1 MVLRVG
7 GVRER
12 VTDQIERN
20 GDKAQN
26 QGGVE
31 QLVAQTGLHHHLA
44 AVVDQI
50 AQRGRIH
57 REAQADVGD
66 EHLVADGFR
75 NGEGHAQHDH
85 RHQIRQQVA
94 QHDAHRGGADAAGG
108 NVVVTVTDDEDL
120 VADEPRHL
128 DPALD
133 GHAQDHGPDAGGGH
147 IGDEDQHNGGGNVVK
162 DVVQLREQKIQPAHI
177 APQHTGSDA
186 HHGFDESHEKGNSQ
200 AGAGTG
206 PDAGPQVLPDGV
218 GTPDKAVLPGS
229 DVAVLDAGDGVH
241 GAEVGVC
248 LPRQIRLEKS
258 KGHHGHQRD
267 EQGHGCLVLEES
279 TEGAAPVA
287 VVGAGRGLGLLGVEP
302 GGGKQFVLRQVCPGS
317 RAFLLQGVELV
328 FQLFGFFPFQERKHQ
343 RPPSFLPK
351 LMRGSMSTMSTSPRI
366 RPTMPTQAYS
376 STMPC
381 TMVLSW
387 RCTQVTSSPP
397 IPGMLYR
404 LSM

>member
-1 MVLRVG
+1 MG
-7 GVRER
+7 Y
-12 VTDQIERN
+12 
-20 GDKAQN
+20 
-26 QGGVE
+26 E
-31 QLVAQTGLHHHLA
+31 QLVAQPALHHHLA
-44 AVVDQI
+44 AIIDQV
-50 AQRGRIH
+50 AQRRRLH
-57 REAQADVGD
+57 RKPKADVGD

-75 NGEGHAQHDH
+75 DGEGHAKHDD
-85 RHQIRQQVA
+85 RDEVGQQVA
-94 QHDAHRGGADAAGG
+94 QHDADGGRADAAGSHIIIP
-108 NVVVTVTDDEDL
+108 VADDEDL
-120 VADEPRHL
+120 VADEPCHL

-186 HHGFDESHEKGNSQ
+186 HHGFDESHEKGNGQ

-248 LPRQIRLEKS
+248 LPRQIRLEKG

-267 EQGHGCLVLEES
+267 EQGHGYLVLEES

-287 VVGAGRGLGLLGVEP
+287 VVGAGGGFGLFLTEP
-302 GGGKQFVLRQVCPGS
+302 GGVN
-317 RAFLLQGVELV
+317 
-328 FQLFGFFPFQERKHQ
+328 
-343 RPPSFLPK
+343 
-351 LMRGSMSTMSTSPRI
+351 
-366 RPTMPTQAYS
+366 S
-376 STMPC
+376 SSSGRFSQP
-381 TMVLSW
+381 VR
-387 RCTQVTSSPP
+387 RCA
-397 IPGMLYR
+397 
-404 LSM
+404 